1 MIKVIFAIIVALLL
15 LLCGAYGKETQEKL
29 SVSVQSLERVP
40 PAAFPQLPKNV
51 VRRLQARRCTIPQ
64 TDLEPRPNNVISG
77 EFAKKGQT
85 DWAVLCSRG
94 GVSSILVF
102 WDGSRES
109 PAELARVPDDA
120 YWLGNAREG
129 SHYYRHLMV
138 ADRDYILVHY
148 KEYDRSKKAPPPI
161 THDGIDDGFL
171 EKGSEVFYYYR
182 GKWLEL
188 PGAD

>member
-15 LLCGAYGKETQEKL
+15 CLCAAHSKVTQEKP
-29 SVSVQSLERVP
+29 SVAAQSLERVP
-40 PAAFPQLPKNV
+40 PTAFPQLPKNL

-77 EFAKKGQT
+77 GFAKKGQIS
-85 DWAVLCSRG
+85 WAVLCSRG

-102 WDGSRES
+102 WDSATES
-109 PAELARVPDDA
+109 PAELAKYLDDA

-129 SHYYRHLMV
+129 FHYYRHLMV

-148 KEYDRSKKAPPPI
+148 NEYDRSKQAPPPI